1 MKEPRRLSQSGGISQ
16 RLLDSA
22 SLDRPGPAAR
32 RHAAALA
39 ATANA
44 FARTSSPGSGT
55 YRAGSTARSGRAAKT
70 VVAWVAVG
78 IAASV
83 ALGFVGSRL
92 LAPGGATHAA
102 APLEALPT
110 LAAPAKSPE
119 IAAEPASPRLLPQPP
134 TPDNAAPTHIEPWVP
149 SPASSTTATA
159 PTPGASPPS
168 VAASEEIRAIEAA
181 RAALSR
187 GDTNAALAQLDGYD
201 AIHPYGQLK
210 PESMALRIQTL
221 LNSGKATEA
230 RALASQFQEK
240 YPRHPLAE
248 RVRGGVSK

>member
-1 MKEPRRLSQSGGISQ
+1 MKEPRRLIQSGGISQ

-44 FARTSSPGSGT
+44 FARTSSAGSGT
-55 YRAGSTARSGRAAKT
+55 YRAGSAPRSGRPAKT
-70 VVAWVAVG
+70 VAAWVAVG

-92 LAPGGATHAA
+92 LAPGGTTHAA

-110 LAAPAKSPE
+110 LTASPD
-119 IAAEPASPRLLPQPP
+119 IAAEPAAPRILPRPS
-134 TPDNAAPTHIEPWVP
+134 TPDSAPTQIEPWVP
-149 SPASSTTATA
+149 SPVAAAANGA
-159 PTPGASPPS
+159 PSPGTSRPS
-168 VAASEEIRAIEAA
+168 VAPPEEIRDIEAA

-187 GDTNAALAQLDGYD
+187 GDSNAALAQLDTYD
-201 AIHPYGQLK
+201 SSHPNGQLK
-210 PESMALRIQTL
+210 PESMALRIQVLSITGKTTDAHTL
-221 LNSGKATEA
+221 ANA
-230 RALASQFQEK
+230 FQQQ
-240 YPRHPLAE
+240 YPQHPLVE
-248 RVRGGVSK
+248 RVNRKLPR

>member
-1 MKEPRRLSQSGGISQ
+1 MKDPRRLIQSGGISQ

-44 FARTSSPGSGT
+44 FARTSSAGSGT
-55 YRAGSTARSGRAAKT
+55 YRAGSAARSGRPAKT
-70 VVAWVAVG
+70 VAAWVAVG

-92 LAPGGATHAA
+92 LAPGGASRAA

-110 LAAPAKSPE
+110 LTAPAKSPE
-119 IAAEPASPRLLPQPP
+119 IAAEPASPRILPQPP
-134 TPDNAAPTHIEPWVP
+134 TPAAASTEIEPWVP
-149 SPASSTTATA
+149 SPVSSTTATA
-159 PTPGASPPS
+159 PTHVTSRPS
-168 VAASEEIRAIEAA
+168 VAASEEIRDIEAA

-187 GDTNAALAQLDGYD
+187 GDTNAALAQLDTYD
-201 AIHPYGQLK
+201 SSHPNGQLK
-210 PESMALRIQTL
+210 PESMALRIQVLSIT
-221 LNSGKATEA
+221 GKTTEA
-230 RALASQFQEK
+230 HTLANEFAQQ
-240 YPRHPLAE
+240 YPQHPLVQ
-248 RVRGGVSK
+248 RVNRKLPR

>member
-1 MKEPRRLSQSGGISQ
+1 MKDPRRLIQSGGISQ

-44 FARTSSPGSGT
+44 FARTSSGGSGT
-55 YRAGSTARSGRAAKT
+55 YRAGSAARSGRPAKT
-70 VVAWVAVG
+70 VAAWVAVG

-92 LAPGGATHAA
+92 LAPGGASRAA

-110 LAAPAKSPE
+110 LTASPD
-119 IAAEPASPRLLPQPP
+119 IAAEPASPRILPQPP
-134 TPDNAAPTHIEPWVP
+134 TPAAASTEIEPWVP
-149 SPASSTTATA
+149 SPVSSTTATA
-159 PTPGASPPS
+159 PTRVTSRPS
-168 VAASEEIRAIEAA
+168 VAASEEIRDIEAA

-187 GDTNAALAQLDGYD
+187 GDTNAALAQLDTYD
-201 AIHPYGQLK
+201 SSHPNGQLK
-210 PESMALRIQTL
+210 PESMALRIQVLSIT
-221 LNSGKATEA
+221 SKTTEA

-240 YPRHPLAE
+240 YPQHPLVE
-248 RVRGGVSK
+248 RVRGEVPK